1 MSRPAVH
8 PEIPA
13 KNVTGDFDRFK
24 DLTRKLM
31 SVPHSELKARLDA
44 EKEAKRIAKSASHAS
59 GVPTKQA

>member
-1 MSRPAVH
+1 MPMNQPTTSG
-8 PEIPA
+8 

-59 GVPTKQA
+59 GVPTKRS